1 MDWGLS
7 FIIILDHGAKMLYPG
22 ATALDSGANMLDPG
36 ASAEAP
42 IFYWLKRH

>member
-1 MDWGLS
+1 MLVPGPN
-7 FIIILDHGAKMLYPG
+7 ILDPG
-22 ATALDSGANMLDPG
+22 ATAVDPGANMLDSG